1 MSLIEG
7 MFPAG
12 VATCETGEEHDFESL
27 LPEERKAVERAVPR
41 RRKEFAGGR
50 HCAREAM
57 RQLGLP
63 ALPIPMGNDRSPQ
76 WPDGVVGSISHC
88 GTRCVAV
95 ATLKSQGFVSLG
107 VDIEAATDLDEDLFE
122 TICSP
127 QELAAIELLL
137 PHRRGLAAKAYF
149 SAKECVFKCQY
160 PLTGLMLGFQDVR
173 VEFDPTFRTFS
184 GRIVAENAGSSAG
197 LGMRGQIR
205 EREGF
210 IVTAM
215 MLKSA

>member
-1 MSLIEG
+1 MSMLEG

-12 VATCETGEEHDFESL
+12 VAICETGEEHDFESL

-41 RRKEFAGGR
+41 RRREFAGGR

-63 ALPIPMGNDRSPQ
+63 ALPIPMGKDRSPQ
-76 WPDGVVGSISHC
+76 WPAGVVGSISHC

-95 ATLKSQGFVSLG
+95 AALRSDGFLTLG

-122 TICSP
+122 TICLP
-127 QELAAIELLL
+127 QEMAAIELSL
-137 PHRRGLAAKAYF
+137 PHRRGWAAKAYF

-160 PLTGLMLGFQDVR
+160 PLTGLMLGFQDVH
-173 VEFDPTFRTFS
+173 VEFDPTFRTFV
-184 GRIVAENAGSSAG
+184 GRIVAESAGSPAG
-197 LGMRGQIR
+197 LGMNGQIR

-215 MLKSA
+215 AVKSA